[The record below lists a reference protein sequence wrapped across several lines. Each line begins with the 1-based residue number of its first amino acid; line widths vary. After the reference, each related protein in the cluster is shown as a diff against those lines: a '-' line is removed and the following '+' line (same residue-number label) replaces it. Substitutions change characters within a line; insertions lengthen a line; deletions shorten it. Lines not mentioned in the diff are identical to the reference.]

1 MSHEHKY
8 ETTERHA
15 VSAEAGEMGIE
26 IAETRKC
33 KGCGEETVFLLS
45 HGNWIPLYEKST
57 RSEKD
62 ILLA

>member
-1 MSHEHKY
+1 MAHEHEF

-15 VSAEAGEMGIE
+15 VTVEAGGLGIE
-26 IAETRKC
+26 AAETRKC

-57 RSEKD
+57 RNEKD